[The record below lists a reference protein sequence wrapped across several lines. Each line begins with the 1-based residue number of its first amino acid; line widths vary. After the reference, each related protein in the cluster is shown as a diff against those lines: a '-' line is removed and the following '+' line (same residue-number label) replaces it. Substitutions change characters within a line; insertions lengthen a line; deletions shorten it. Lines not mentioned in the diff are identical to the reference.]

1 MERPRPMRRG
11 PEGGFVM
18 HTWQRRTAGA
28 IVAAVGVSFIVTV
41 IVNSLFSVGPAFE
54 RMSGGF
60 RPVMKPVP
68 IAQLQTDLKGLSAV
82 STEFGTKAVPMLS
95 QALKMDPAQF
105 QAFMGQQYPAVAKGI
120 QQLPAIT
127 QQFTGVVGTLQAEQ
141 ARFAKADAIP
151 TSNLPATTVPWGLFA
166 AGVVLL
172 ALGLLVAFRPVRLWS
187 WLAAAFGALLIIAS
201 LAISLPGK
209 ASAADTMNSHLK
221 PVYTA
226 QMLTGAKGALT
237 VVGAMGTEM
246 QTKMLPAL
254 GQQLGMDQA
263 QLQGFFQ
270 QNLPAMAAGMQTMP
284 QALGRFQNLLRTF
297 DGHLA
302 DYNTLQPVS
311 FVPIVW
317 TMIIG
322 GVVALFAGAFGL
334 VARRK
339 PEIQEVPVAT
349 LRAA

>member
-1 MERPRPMRRG
+1 
-11 PEGGFVM
+11 
-18 HTWQRRTAGA
+18 
-28 IVAAVGVSFIVTV
+28 
-41 IVNSLFSVGPAFE
+41 
-54 RMSGGF
+54 
-60 RPVMKPVP
+60 
-68 IAQLQTDLKGLSAV
+68 
-82 STEFGTKAVPMLS
+82 
-95 QALKMDPAQF
+95 
-105 QAFMGQQYPAVAKGI
+105 
-120 QQLPAIT
+120 
-127 QQFTGVVGTLQAEQ
+127 
-141 ARFAKADAIP
+141 
-151 TSNLPATTVPWGLFA
+151 
-166 AGVVLL
+166 
-172 ALGLLVAFRPVRLWS
+172 
-187 WLAAAFGALLIIAS
+187 
-201 LAISLPGK
+201 
-209 ASAADTMNSHLK
+209 MNSHLK

-297 DGHLA
+297 DGHLS

-322 GVVALFAGAFGL
+322 GVVAMFAGALGL

-339 PEIQEVPVAT
+339 PEIRRFRSRRSGPHKGCP
-349 LRAA
+349 AARFFPGTGRGRRKAMDSPSFLPAAPFPYESIAR